1 MHLSRSF
8 ALAFPSCLACV
19 FPPSYVSANAP
30 TKQLKN
36 RSRDEFVVEKWWY
49 VTAANRRAYIFPIKT
64 LPAYASAAWSGF
76 LSDFEWDVEIAQ
88 VHIACAERFSD
99 RIFEPDARCSSNL
112 LRLPRARARARSNHV
127 QKFGEKRLM
136 IARERS
142 DACVRARSMTT
153 R

>member
-8 ALAFPSCLACV
+8 ALAFPSCPACV
-19 FPPSYVSANAP
+19 FPPSQMYVSANAP

-99 RIFEPDARCSSNL
+99 RIFEPDARRSSNL
-112 LRLPRARARARSNHV
+112 LRLPRARARTIEPRS
-127 QKFGEKRLM
+127 E
-136 IARERS
+136 IWRETLNDRPRT
-142 DACVRARSMTT
+142 V
-153 R
+153 